1 MGLVLSSSKINLK
14 ISMLY
19 YFCMCGAFNALTE
32 IKFILH
38 TTTFKHWSNIIT
50 EKAIP
55 YSLNHYLG
63 YNS

>member
-1 MGLVLSSSKINLK
+1 
-14 ISMLY
+14 MLY
-19 YFCMCGAFNALTE
+19 YFCMRGAFNALTE

-50 EKAIP
+50 EEAIP